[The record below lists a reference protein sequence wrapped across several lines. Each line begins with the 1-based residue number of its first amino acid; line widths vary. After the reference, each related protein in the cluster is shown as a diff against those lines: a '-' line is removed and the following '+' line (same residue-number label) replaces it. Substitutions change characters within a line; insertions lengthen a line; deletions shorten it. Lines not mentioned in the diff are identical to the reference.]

1 MGVDVQRHR
10 WSSTMSR
17 GYVVVSGII
26 FGLIALAQFVRALN
40 QVPVQVGGAGIP
52 IWVSWL
58 AGILIGGMALWAFAS
73 RK

>member
-1 MGVDVQRHR
+1 
-10 WSSTMSR
+10 MSR

-40 QVPVQVGGAGIP
+40 QLPVQVGGAEIP